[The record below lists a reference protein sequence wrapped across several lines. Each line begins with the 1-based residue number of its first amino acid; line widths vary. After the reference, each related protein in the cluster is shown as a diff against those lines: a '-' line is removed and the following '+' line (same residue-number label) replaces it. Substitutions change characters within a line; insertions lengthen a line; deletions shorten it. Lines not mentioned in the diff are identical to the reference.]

1 MPMSFGVE
9 KFLREENY
17 MTSIELLKMRN
28 MRFEEINKD
37 EVINIGGFKVDNTKP
52 VEERICTVLSKD
64 KNPYFRKT
72 TDGCVVKIGFSNNG
86 RTFRDNF
93 LGIFS

>member
-1 MPMSFGVE
+1 
-9 KFLREENY
+9 
-17 MTSIELLKMRN
+17 MTFSGLKRMRDMTFN
-28 MRFEEINKD
+28 EINKD
-37 EVINIGGFKVDNTKP
+37 DVINFGGFKVDTSAP
-52 VEERICTVLSKD
+52 VEERICTVLSKN

-86 RTFRDNF
+86 RSFRDNF